1 MTKPLAAGLVPI
13 PQPPPYPIL
22 GNALEMDPENPM
34 QSLVDLHK
42 KYGPIYVFQF
52 PGHPEIMVGSQ
63 ELTHELCDQDR
74 FKKTVGGP
82 LGEVR
87 QLAKDG
93 EQSPNSTLNISDEAG
108 LFTAHGHEPNWAIA
122 HRILFPAFGP
132 LSIRGMFDQMFE
144 ICSQLILKVCH
155 SQTALWTR
163 LKNSGLDLETPE
175 STYVAISPKRLS
187 TLSPSVAFPSDSTR
201 STPPRIMPLSLPCRR
216 LYELAGIEPVDFL
229 VLDGCTTAPTKKP
242 RPTPRSFTI
251 SVMR

>member
-52 PGHPEIMVGSQ
+52 PGHPEIMIGSQ
-63 ELTHELCDQDR
+63 ELAHELCDQER

-87 QLAKDG
+87 QIAKDG
-93 EQSPNSTLNISDEAG
+93 EWFISSFTRFTDSEG

-122 HRILFPAFGP
+122 HRILIPAFGP
-132 LSIRGMFDQMFE
+132 LSIRSMFDGMFE
-144 ICSQLILKVCH
+144 ISSQLILKVCQ
-155 SQTALWTR
+155 SPTTLCTT
-163 LKNSGLDLETPE
+163 LMSSGLDLEMLE
-175 STYVAISPKRLS
+175 ST
-187 TLSPSVAFPSDSTR
+187 
-201 STPPRIMPLSLPCRR
+201 
-216 LYELAGIEPVDFL
+216 
-229 VLDGCTTAPTKKP
+229 
-242 RPTPRSFTI
+242 
-251 SVMR
+251 